1 MGVDNLIKLKNL
13 CHNYR
18 QGYENIEILKD
29 VTIQFKSEQVV
40 GLIGPSGSGKSTLLN
55 ILGLIQKPERGNVE
69 ICGTHTNFLNESEKT
84 KIRREKIGYV
94 FQDSQLLEDFNCLEN
109 IAIPLILN
117 GISKTESF
125 DRAEK
130 IMQDFGLK
138 KKIDYKPSL
147 LSGGENQRV
156 SVLRALIKKPQ
167 ILLADEPTGS
177 LDKKNASLVSKY
189 IFDVSRQF
197 KTLCIVATHN
207 LDFVPHFD
215 VCYRISNYKL
225 RKI

>member
-1 MGVDNLIKLKNL
+1 MGVENLIKLKNL
-13 CHNYR
+13 CHNYKQR
-18 QGYENIEILKD
+18 NENIEILKD

-55 ILGLIQKPERGNVE
+55 ILGLIQKPEHGNVE
-69 ICGTHTNFLNESEKT
+69 ICGINTNSLNESEKT
-84 KIRREKIGYV
+84 KIRKERIGYV

-117 GISKTESF
+117 GISRPESF

-138 KKIDYKPSL
+138 KKIDFKPSL
-147 LSGGENQRV
+147 LSGGEKQRV
-156 SVLRALIKKPQ
+156 SVLRALIKTPQ

-177 LDKKNASLVSKY
+177 LDKKNASLVLKY

-207 LDFVPHFD
+207 LDIVSDFD
-215 VCYRISNYKL
+215 VCYKLSNYKL